1 MSTTRRH
8 VLSAL
13 ALTAAGAAAAGCGT
27 AGGATRGK
35 TTTLRYQGS
44 AGQVTLPELAQDL
57 GYLGPVTL
65 KWVGDTISGP
75 QDIQSAA
82 TGQTDVG
89 GAFNGAVVKLVQ
101 AGAPITAVIGYYGVD
116 ALTYNGYYVLD
127 GSPIKAPR
135 DLLGRKVAMNT
146 LGAHDEAV
154 LDIYL
159 ERAGLSRAE
168 ITKVEPLVV
177 PPVTT
182 EQTLRQRQVDVGVLG
197 GIFRD
202 KAVAAGG
209 VRPLFTDHDLLGD
222 FTAGTYVFRKDF
234 IARNPDT
241 VRAFTSGVARAIEW
255 SRTTPRPQVIERFTK
270 IIKAR
275 GRNEN
280 TASLAYWKS
289 YGVGDRGGVIQ
300 EKEITTWIT
309 WLEQAGQIP
318 RGAVTASAV
327 YTNRFNSYATGGRS

>member
-1 MSTTRRH
+1 MTP
-8 VLSAL
+8 
-13 ALTAAGAAAAGCGT
+13 
-27 AGGATRGK
+27 
-35 TTTLRYQGS
+35 
-44 AGQVTLPELAQDL
+44 PELAQDL

-65 KWVGDTISGP
+65 TWVGDTISGP

-82 TGQTDVG
+82 TGQTDFG

-116 ALTYNGYYVLD
+116 RLTYNGYYVLD

-135 DLLGRKVAMNT
+135 DLIGKKVAMNT

-159 ERAGLSRAE
+159 ERNGLSRAE
-168 ITKVEPLVV
+168 IKKVEPLVV
-177 PPVTT
+177 PPITT
-182 EQTLRQRQVDVGVLG
+182 EQTLRHKQVDVAVLG

-202 KAVAAGG
+202 KAAAAGG
-209 VRPLFTDHDLLGD
+209 VHPLFTDHDLLGD

-234 IARNPDT
+234 IAKNPDT

-255 SRTTPRPQVIERFTK
+255 SRRTPRAQVLQRFTK

-280 TASLAYWKS
+280 TGALAYWKS

-300 EKEITTWIT
+300 DKEITTWIA

-318 RGAVTASAV
+318 RGAVKASSI
-327 YTNRFNSYATGGRS
+327 YTNRFNSYATGRRS